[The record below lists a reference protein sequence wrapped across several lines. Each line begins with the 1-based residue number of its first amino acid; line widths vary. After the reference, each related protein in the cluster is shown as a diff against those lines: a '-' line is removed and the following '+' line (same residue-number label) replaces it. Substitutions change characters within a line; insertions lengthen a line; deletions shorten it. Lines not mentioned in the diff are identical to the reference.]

1 MAEPDSRCLVSSS
14 YGCKEAILEST
25 RKLRRELAYAIAKLH
40 GLQESVDLTVDDSNA
55 KALATQVR
63 EQAGVCLKLLDSYQS
78 SVPGRMWSDAERRCQ
93 PLREDL
99 RRTEKLFR
107 VTSGEWERRPERS
120 SYFHPTGEWTWDDLY
135 GPVDDPVDV
144 DVEPRARHEWT
155 WDDLYEPVDDPV
167 DVDVQPRA
175 RHERTET
182 HIVSYLDLSRRYIEA
197 HNHLDLDG
205 LMDLVDDDVEFKR
218 AGDPPL
224 NGKAAVRRQY
234 EREWADH
241 KSTMINIKELF
252 DADQKVAIEI
262 HVDTGPPST
271 VHYDGLIVHHWN
283 GEGRLVRY
291 QLYIDE
297 VTSADYCWFA

>member
-1 MAEPDSRCLVSSS
+1 MD
-14 YGCKEAILEST
+14 ST
-25 RKLRRELAYAIAKLH
+25 RKLRRELGYEIAKLH
-40 GLQESVDLTVDDSNA
+40 GLQESVDLTVDDSDA
-55 KALATQVR
+55 KALATQIR
-63 EQAGVCLKLLDSYQS
+63 EQAGVCLNLLDHYQS

-120 SYFHPTGEWTWDDLY
+120 PYFHAIGDWIFEDPY
-135 GPVDDPVDV
+135 GPVDDPGDAL
-144 DVEPRARHEWT
+144 PRARDE
-155 WDDLYEPVDDPV
+155 L
-167 DVDVQPRA
+167 
-175 RHERTET
+175 TET
-182 HIVSYLDLSRRYIEA
+182 HIVSYLDLSRRYIAA

-224 NGKAAVRRQY
+224 NGKTAVRGQY
-234 EREWADH
+234 QREWAEH
-241 KSTMINIKELF
+241 KSTTINIKELF

-271 VHYDGLIVHHWN
+271 VHYDGVVVHHWN
-283 GEGRLVRY
+283 DEGRLVRY

-297 VTSADYCWFA
+297 VTAADYCWFG